1 MTRKL
6 RSRETRF
13 YYPRRGFGLGSSFEP
28 HIFLHSRTDLFMS
41 TLNLEEKDG
50 SLSLPP
56 SFFLCFLLFL
66 FFFFF
71 WFEDELG
78 KEILLL

>member
-13 YYPRRGFGLGSSFEP
+13 YYPRRGFGLESSFEP

-66 FFFFF
+66 FFF